1 MPRARTRTLL
11 TRRCGSLRIAVAA
24 IVFAVTIAACGSSSK
39 AHTAT
44 GSSGAAQGIKFANCM
59 RSQGVPN
66 FPDPGSGIQLP
77 QGSSP
82 AFEAAQPDCQKP
94 MPAAGRGSQATAQEK
109 ASMLHLSQCMR
120 AHSVPGFPGPIRSL
134 PPNPRS
140 ARCSAAL
147 GR

>member
-39 AHTAT
+39 PHTAT

-59 RSQGVPN
+59 RSHGAPN

-82 AFEAAQPDCQKP
+82 AFETAQQDCQKL
-94 MPAAGRGSQATAQEK
+94 MPAAGGGSQATAQEK

-120 AHSVPGFPGPIRSL
+120 AHSVPGFHDPIGSL
-134 PPNPRS
+134 PPNPRFS
-140 ARCSAAL
+140 SVFGSL